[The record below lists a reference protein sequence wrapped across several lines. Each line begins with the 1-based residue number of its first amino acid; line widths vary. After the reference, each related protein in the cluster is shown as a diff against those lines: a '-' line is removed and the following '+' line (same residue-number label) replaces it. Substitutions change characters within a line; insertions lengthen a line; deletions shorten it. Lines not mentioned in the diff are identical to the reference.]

1 MRKLCG
7 SLLLCLLA
15 SLAHAGDEGLPSGW
29 TLLDQ
34 FDKPYTLNDEL
45 RILLITRDMAGA
57 GLVKEALAGRPQ
69 GYLEARH
76 ALFVADVSRMPA
88 MVSKLFAVPAMRDY
102 TYRVLLDREPRVVN
116 RYPQVPERKVLW
128 LQLDRGRLVS
138 SQAFDSAAQLRGALE
153 QAPR

>member
-15 SLAHAGDEGLPSGW
+15 SLAHAGDGGLPTGW

-45 RILLITRDMAGA
+45 RILLITRDMTGA

-116 RYPQVPERKVLW
+116 RYPQVPEKKVLW